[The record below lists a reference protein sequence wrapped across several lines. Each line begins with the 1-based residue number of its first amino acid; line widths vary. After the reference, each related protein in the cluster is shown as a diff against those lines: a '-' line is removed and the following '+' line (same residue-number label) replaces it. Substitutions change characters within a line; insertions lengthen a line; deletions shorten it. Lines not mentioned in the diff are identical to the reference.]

1 MNKKLQDTLME
12 LKKGLDDNIDIYGD
26 LFEKSKS
33 LNESTPP
40 EELKKIQQGILNDIK
55 SLLEKSSV
63 LFAIYGKIIEN
74 V

>member
-1 MNKKLQDTLME
+1 MNKKLQETLME

-40 EELKKIQQGILNDIK
+40 EELKKIQQGIMNDIK
-55 SLLEKSSV
+55 SLLEKSSD
-63 LFAIYGKIIEN
+63 LFATYGEVIEN
-74 V
+74 I

>member
-1 MNKKLQDTLME
+1 MNKKLQETLME

-40 EELKKIQQGILNDIK
+40 EELKKIQQGIMNDIK
-55 SLLEKSSV
+55 SLLEKSSD
-63 LFAIYGKIIEN
+63 LFVTYGEVIEN
-74 V
+74 I